1 MKTIAFYLPQFH
13 TTPENDEW
21 WGEGYTEW
29 TAVTRARALYDGHNQ
44 PRVPYE
50 NRYYNLLDKDTMQ
63 WQASLMEKY
72 GVDGLCFYHYYFE
85 KGRKILEK
93 PAENLL
99 KWKDINIP
107 FCFSWA
113 NETWARTWSVIGMK
127 NVWNSIEEK
136 RKTDDDKN
144 DGILL
149 NQEYGTEEDW
159 RIHFEYLLPFF
170 KDERYIKHI
179 NSPVFVLHR
188 ADLIPCLPQMMEL
201 WNKLAKE
208 NGFDGVYFIGSNAA
222 VIGMDSYVRQEA
234 NYSDTFNE
242 LKISY
247 SDMSELVIKNALS
260 ADDKT
265 YLCGF
270 PGYDDTPRRG
280 TNGKI
285 IADSSPEQFYEMMR
299 MLYAISAERNHEYIF
314 INAWNEWGE
323 GMYLEPDTVY
333 KYAYLEALK
342 EARCNWKLLSIKEIE
357 KRYLP
362 NYEMLNRLQRD
373 LNKYKEH
380 SRIMG
385 RIACIGNITERMG
398 MYIKDK
404 RINSIA
410 IYGMGDIAKVIISCI
425 RNNGIEFVVDKNY
438 KRVKSPYPIYGTEDP
453 LPDVDLIIVSLPT
466 LFNVVYK
473 DLIKI
478 TKANIISIDAFLDEM
493 ERQNYE

>member
-13 TTPENDEW
+13 TIPENDKW

-29 TAVTRARALYDGHNQ
+29 TAVKSAKQLYEGHYQ
-44 PRVPYE
+44 PKIPYK
-50 NRYYNLLDKDTMQ
+50 NRYYNLLKKDTLE
-63 WQASLMEKY
+63 WQASLMKAY

-85 KGRKILEK
+85 GGKRVLEK

-99 KWKDINIP
+99 KWTDVDMP

-113 NETWARTWSVIGMK
+113 NETWARTWSAIGTK

-136 RKTDDDKN
+136 KEQGNDKN
-144 DGILL
+144 NGILL
-149 NQEYGTEEDW
+149 KQEYGTEEDW

-170 KDERYIKHI
+170 KDDRYIRHS
-179 NSPVFVLHR
+179 NSPIFVIHR
-188 ADLIPCLPQMMEL
+188 ADMIPCLPQMMEL
-201 WNKLAKE
+201 WNNLAKE
-208 NGFDGVYFIGSNAA
+208 NGFDGVYFIGSNSS

-234 NYSDTFNE
+234 NYSDTINE

-247 SDMSELVIKNALS
+247 SDMSKLVIKNALS

-299 MLYAISAERNHEYIF
+299 ILYAISAERNHEYIF

-342 EARCNWKLLSIKEIE
+342 KARYNGELPSISEIE
-357 KRYLP
+357 KRYSLDF
-362 NYEMLNRLQRD
+362 EMLNRLQTEV
-373 LNKYKEH
+373 NKYKEH
-380 SRIMG
+380 SRVMG
-385 RIACIGNITERMG
+385 RMACLGNINERIDR
-398 MYIKDK
+398 YIKDNS
-404 RINSIA
+404 INSIA
-410 IYGMGDIAKVIISCI
+410 IYGMGDIAKVIILHIQNERI
-425 RNNGIEFVVDKNY
+425 RYIIDKNY
-438 KRVKSPYPIYGTEDP
+438 RRVKSSYPIYGIEEK

-473 DLIKI
+473 DLVRI
-478 TKANIISIDAFLDEM
+478 TNATIISIDAFLDEL
-493 ERQNYE
+493 E